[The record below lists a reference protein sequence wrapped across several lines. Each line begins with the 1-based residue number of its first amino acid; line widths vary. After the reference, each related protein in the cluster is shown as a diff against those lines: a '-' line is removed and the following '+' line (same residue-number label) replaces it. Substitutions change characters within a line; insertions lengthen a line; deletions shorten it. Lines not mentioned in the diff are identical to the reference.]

1 MLNDL
6 DDEAIDALVAIAG
19 RGSGSPLVGA
29 ELRHLGG
36 ALARSGEDHGAADT
50 MPGHFALFA
59 VGVPMTP
66 EVGAAIVVHLPNVI
80 GAMAKWDA
88 GTAYLNLVGESVDP
102 AKFYSAEDYARL
114 RRVKAEVDPTGV
126 LRGNHVITAA

>member
-1 MLNDL
+1 
-6 DDEAIDALVAIAG
+6 
-19 RGSGSPLVGA
+19 
-29 ELRHLGG
+29 
-36 ALARSGEDHGAADT
+36 